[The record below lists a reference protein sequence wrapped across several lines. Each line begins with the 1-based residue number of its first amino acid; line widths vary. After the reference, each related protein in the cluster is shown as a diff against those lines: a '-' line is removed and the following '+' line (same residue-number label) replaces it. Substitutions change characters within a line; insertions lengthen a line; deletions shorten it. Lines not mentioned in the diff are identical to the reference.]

1 MRKITNLTEAF
12 DSLNNMNKPK
22 VLKEDLNPNTIHD
35 YIDEFVDMEDLGLMA
50 LKWLSSDE
58 LVDMLEANGYEDV
71 NEFYESIKYSLKKK
85 SLKEARKTLG
95 SKNRNHKDRAV
106 DLCVS
111 AMDAIEELYNLN
123 GEDYIDL
130 SSIISLEESK
140 TLNKAIEILDKI
152 GHGIET
158 DFDDSY

>member
-12 DSLNNMNKPK
+12 DSLNNMDKPK
-22 VLKEDLNPNTIHD
+22 ILKE
-35 YIDEFVDMEDLGLMA
+35 G
-50 LKWLSSDE
+50 
-58 LVDMLEANGYEDV
+58 
-71 NEFYESIKYSLKKK
+71 
-85 SLKEARKTLG
+85 RKTLG

-106 DLCVS
+106 DLCVN

-158 DFDDSY
+158 DSDDFDESLKEDLNPNTIHDYIDNYVNMEDLGLMALKWMSADELVDMLEANGYDDFDDSY